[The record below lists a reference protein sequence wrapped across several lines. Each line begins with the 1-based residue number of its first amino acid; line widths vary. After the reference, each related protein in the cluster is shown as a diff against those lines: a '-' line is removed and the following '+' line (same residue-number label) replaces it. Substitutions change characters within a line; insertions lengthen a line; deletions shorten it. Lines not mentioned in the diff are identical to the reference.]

1 MRRQNDAATFE
12 LTWPHDEF
20 GRSPSAWRCRPPSA
34 SSSGRAGGGV
44 VAAAV
49 PEGVLRVGQ
58 GALGALREAVFVG
71 LPQNRRSDGVRRL
84 GAPG

>member
-1 MRRQNDAATFE
+1 
-12 LTWPHDEF
+12 
-20 GRSPSAWRCRPPSA
+20 
-34 SSSGRAGGGV
+34 V

-71 LPQNRRSDGVRRL
+71 LPQNRRRDGVRRL